1 MRDSTVN
8 VQTISSAYAAV
19 HATIIIAYLE
29 TASEYFITTDLA
41 WILDAYRVH
50 QRT

>member
-1 MRDSTVN
+1 MYN
-8 VQTISSAYAAV
+8 ILGIAAV
-19 HATIIIAYLE
+19 HTTIIDYLE
-29 TASEYFITTDLA
+29 IASEYFITTNFA